1 MSKYMKFLAIALVT
15 MVFTG
20 IMAVGKDAKDINDKL
35 IATAI
40 AIDKKDG
47 EIWFYVEFANIQ
59 AQEEGSSQGSAGMGA
74 KYFVISSHGG
84 SIAQARANLD
94 RQLDMPLY
102 LGGVRTLIISQSFAK
117 EDLVEYLY
125 RLRDDESYRKK
136 VLTVITHEDLET
148 FYKTLN
154 EQGQS
159 LGYSIEN
166 TMTTLDNSGAAFSR
180 TTSRLL
186 ENLSDPYTGILVPCV
201 GLQGMNTA
209 FTGYCVVHDTK
220 AVAHIPVEISSGL
233 SILRVKNSRQFYRI
247 PYKEYELTVEAVLT
261 KKRFKPLYSDGKI
274 SMTATFEFDSY
285 LRYGN
290 IKTPY
295 GLTDED
301 EKEIRSNLE
310 KRIERQVMAAVFQAQ
325 VAYKTDY
332 LQFDDIFS
340 SKYPVEF
347 NSLDWDKAF
356 PTITVKPE
364 IKVHFTADKSID
376 YMGMDYQVAKKK

>member
-1 MSKYMKFLAIALVT
+1 MSKYMKFLVIALVT

-20 IMAVGKDAKDINDKL
+20 IMAVGKDANDINHKL
-35 IATAI
+35 IATTI

-47 EIWFYVEFANIQ
+47 EIWFFVEFANIH
-59 AQEEGSSQGSAGMGA
+59 AQESSGQSSGGKGSQ
-74 KYFVISSHGG
+74 YYVLSSHGG
-84 SIAQARANLD
+84 TLSQARANLD

-102 LGGVRTLIISQSFAK
+102 IGGVRTLLITEKFAK

-136 VLTVITHEDLET
+136 VFTVITDEDLET

-154 EQGQS
+154 DRGES
-159 LGYSIEN
+159 LGYSIEH

-186 ENLSDPYTGILVPCV
+186 ENLSNPYTGILIPCV
-201 GLQGMNTA
+201 GLQGDNTA

-220 AVAHIPVEISSGL
+220 AVANIPVEICDGL
-233 SILRVKNSRQFYRI
+233 SIMRVKSSRQFYRI

-261 KKRFKPLYSDGKI
+261 KKRFKPEYSDGKI
-274 SMTATFEFDSY
+274 SMTASFEFDSY
-285 LRYGN
+285 LRYAN

-301 EKEIRSNLE
+301 EKEIKSILE
-310 KRIERQVMAAVFQAQ
+310 KRIERQVTAAVFQAQ
-325 VAYKTDY
+325 TAYKTDY
-332 LQFDDIFS
+332 LQFDDIFK

-347 NSLDWDKAF
+347 ASLDWDKAF
-356 PTITVKPE
+356 TTITFKPE
-364 IKVHFTADKSID
+364 VKVHFTADKSID
-376 YMGMDYQVAKKK
+376 YMGLDYQVAKK